1 MSKFEPMLNTYQF
14 IRRLSFSFSIAGL
27 LLLITSFI
35 PVREALTEDVFKYT
49 NEFRRSKGMPALV
62 IRDDLNAIARKH
74 SEDMAKGR
82 RSFGHGGYEQRESQI
97 QKLIR
102 PFSGMGEN
110 VAYGAGSGKEVVSL
124 WKNSTVHRRNM
135 LGNYKYIGI
144 GTARD
149 RRGFIYYTQIFVR

>member
-1 MSKFEPMLNTYQF
+1 MSNAGSYL
-14 IRRLSFSFSIAGL
+14 RRFSFSFSVAGL

-49 NEFRRSKGMPALV
+49 NQFRRSRGLPALEM
-62 IRDDLNAIARKH
+62 RDDLNAIARKH
-74 SEDMAKGR
+74 SENMAKGR
-82 RSFGHGGYEQRESQI
+82 CGFGHGGFSQRESQV
-97 QKLIR
+97 QRLIR

-110 VAYGAGSGKEVVSL
+110 VAYGANSGKEVVSL
-124 WKNSTVHRRNM
+124 WKNSSIHRRNM